1 MHTVL
6 GLIYTNTV
14 NGGRTK
20 VLTLKNKKK
29 PQERMDKAN
38 LHLTCLFLDENNN
51 FKRLSVGTFH
61 LLYNYV
67 MTKYDL
73 HYTSFSIPVDTI
85 RGRSKYGTIALKP
98 GPLAI
103 AYQI

>member
-1 MHTVL
+1 
-6 GLIYTNTV
+6 
-14 NGGRTK
+14 
-20 VLTLKNKKK
+20 
-29 PQERMDKAN
+29 MDEAN
-38 LHLTCLFLDENNN
+38 LHLACLFLDENNN

-61 LLYNYV
+61 ILHNYF

-73 HYTSFSIPVDTI
+73 HETSSSIPVDTI
-85 RGRSKYGTIALKP
+85 RGRSKYGTIALKS